1 MTTLIVLFVLSF
13 IAGFLTMWFWTNDL
27 GSNVVIFA
35 SEEELQQLCWDGLRD
50 GEKNR

>member
-1 MTTLIVLFVLSF
+1 MFNLWV
-13 IAGFLTMWFWTNDL
+13 WFWLAFIGGFFTTWMALDDL
-27 GSNVVIFA
+27 GSNVVIFT

>member
-1 MTTLIVLFVLSF
+1 
-13 IAGFLTMWFWTNDL
+13 MWLATEDW
-27 GSNVVIFA
+27 GSNVVIFT